1 MPDAAAADPERTNTT
16 DELEI
21 RPLRYEEIEFAAGLI
36 GRAFRNLPT
45 SIACFGKD
53 EAFRA
58 RFLHEG
64 YRRIL
69 QTSDE
74 LMLSAWQGGQLVGV
88 MGIQQ
93 PGKCRMPISQK
104 IRMAPFMI
112 RSLKPRAIANSLTVF
127 DTRDR
132 HDIDETHVHGEP
144 LAVEP
149 TVKSTLIGTRLF
161 QEACN
166 EADRLDLP
174 LFGITEHAQNVGFFE
189 TFGAKILDEFEILG
203 VKNWAVIR
211 PPHCE
216 PPERLRNVTPRYEN

>member
-1 MPDAAAADPERTNTT
+1 MTDAAATDAKRTNTT
-16 DELEI
+16 DDLEI
-21 RPLRYEEIEFAAGLI
+21 RPLRDEEIEFAAGLI

-53 EAFRA
+53 EAWRT

-64 YRRIL
+64 YRRVL
-69 QTSDE
+69 QTSDG

-88 MGIQQ
+88 MGIQL
-93 PGKCRMPISQK
+93 PGQCRMPISQK
-104 IRMAPFMI
+104 IRMTPFMI
-112 RSLKPRAIANSLTVF
+112 RSLKPRAIKNSLTVF

-161 QEACN
+161 QAACD
-166 EADRLDLP
+166 EADRRNLP
-174 LFGITEHAQNVGFFE
+174 LFGITEREKNVGFFK
-189 TFGAKILDEFEILG
+189 TFGAEVLDEFEILG

-211 PPHCE
+211 PPHCA
-216 PPERLRNVTPRYEN
+216 PPERLRNVTRGYEN